1 MENVVINPSTREP
14 DFSDGSP
21 TENTRV
27 VYPLEF
33 IPGAVIP
40 SICGHPSVIIFL
52 TADAFGVLPPVSRLS
67 KEGSYVSFYVRLY

>member
-1 MENVVINPSTREP
+1 MENVIVDEQKREP
-14 DFSDGSP
+14 KFDDSYL

-40 SICGHPSVIIFL
+40 SVATHPKVVIFL
-52 TADAFGVLPPVSRLS
+52 TADAFGVMPPIA
-67 KEGSYVSFYVRLY
+67 